1 MTWLLSILLVVIAR
15 AATRR
20 AARRDADEAHRNLA
34 QLLSELV
41 HYRAG

>member
-1 MTWLLSILLVVIAR
+1 MSWLLAALLLVRIG
-15 AATRR
+15 TRS